1 MNQPP
6 DVRLLLDE
14 MFSPAIAA
22 ELRELGHDVIA
33 ITERPDLRSKSDE
46 EVFAWASAER
56 RWLLTENVKDFR
68 PIMLRSLQAGPP
80 GCGLLFTSSRAFPR
94 SRRNPGPLIRA
105 LHTWLNAGP
114 PAPPVTESWLL
125 GASDSS

>member
-1 MNQPP
+1 VSEQP

-14 MFSPAIAA
+14 MFCPALAA
-22 ELRELGHDVIA
+22 GLRAPGHDVVA
-33 ITERPDLRSKSDE
+33 VADRPDLRSKSDQ
-46 EVFAWASAER
+46 EVYAWASAGQ

-68 PIMLRSLQAGPP
+68 PIMLQAGPR

-94 SRRNPGPLIRA
+94 SRKDPGPLITALRA
-105 LHTWLNAGP
+105 WLTAGP
-114 PAPPVTESWLL
+114 PPPSITESWLL